1 MPGSVPEEEDI
12 VGDRVLVG
20 LQSVRISRLSMHPL
34 PVVAGTLIAVA
45 GQGPKDSNGAGKSSL
60 IAQVSL
66 LHADEQ
72 WRFGSGAPAAVDLLF
87 NAEDAGGEDRWGNAD
102 HGYLIGVF
110 ASATGNLDQLQASAL
125 TVWIRI
131 DRSSQKGPRLKL
143 RWQDGLHLPAGDSE
157 AEREQAA
164 DSLWQALSPRAPH
177 RQDVAARDLPR
188 TLYGEHVRCVSF
200 LSTSVRA
207 SVTPNLLAQPL
218 NEISERR
225 IFEAIAALTGID
237 HELETE
243 RQARRHEYD
252 RQQAASTA
260 ESDLATWEESAQVIE
275 DGIDARDR
283 ARGHVAEA
291 ADRWRSRTARLLC
304 AAFQRN
310 ADIQADVSEIDTEID
325 RDTQQARELAA
336 QATELANDEAFTRR
350 QQEANTAFA
359 KLDGDDRALGEEIST
374 LEQQIEDTDRRLRAA
389 GEAARDADGRD
400 EAAADRE
407 RTEADSALE
416 RAMKA
421 AGVTEKALADA
432 QIRLRDAESGR
443 DLAQQ
448 QLGLLSAEGISAIGL
463 LDAVALDD
471 RQRQRWEASLWP
483 YREAVVVD
491 SAELDRASLFLA
503 DMPGSILVAANLTTS
518 AERTGLP
525 GNADPQYDL
534 GGFLAAL
541 DARTTAHADPDRVH
555 DDAGIVI
562 VGGFPEAVTGR
573 AARIAAAREHVRRES
588 DSHQQAEEKLK
599 AAKQQ
604 VTAAERRQRGARA
617 AAEAVRLDGLIGG
630 LRKKDQAAR
639 GERAKLAPAL
649 SAAQTERD
657 AVLRLAGVRQ
667 QQVESL
673 HRQKASL
680 DDANKVRRK
689 TRENLEKERSQLG
702 LPELAGQWDG
712 TADSASDHLLALP
725 EHQQSWTADDWW
737 EDARSLITDA
747 VSECFPPTATTGMPT
762 EIAVQRDEFS
772 QRGPGSARKA
782 QAAFPLLQHALH
794 VYLRHQ
800 EGTDK
805 YERQQIAIQREERH
819 KSLSAARIGHEEAVQ
834 ASRAYR
840 GSLAAAIKKKLA
852 DVAAEFDRLDGAY
865 GGYGASLQY
874 EEPPPPA
881 DPTEAWG
888 WKVTPVWR
896 RAEGRRHIPYN
907 RRANTAQVDDRAI
920 KLVCAAA
927 AASGTGR
934 PLVLVLDELGR
945 NLGKQHRREAVALL
959 GQIGRDSGITVVG
972 ALQDDMESYAIDAC
986 GQYVKLRRSSD
997 SSPYN
1002 EQPVVVGYDE
1012 HAPRV
1017 ELLRAWLTGNEYREP
1032 V

>member
-1 MPGSVPEEEDI
+1 MSGSTPEEEDI

-20 LQSVRISRLSMHPL
+20 LQSVRISRLSTHPV
-34 PVVAGTLIAVA
+34 PVAAGTLIAVA

-60 IAQVSL
+60 IAQISL

-110 ASATGNLDQLQASAL
+110 APASAGALDQLQASTL

-143 RWQDGLHLPAGDSE
+143 RWQDGLHLPTGDSE

-164 DSLWQALSPRAPH
+164 DSLWQALPPRAG

-237 HELETE
+237 HELEKE

-252 RQQAASTA
+252 RLQEARDA
-260 ESDLATWEESAQVIE
+260 ESELASWEESTQVIE

-283 ARGHVAEA
+283 ARGQVAEA
-291 ADRWRSRTARLLC
+291 ARRWRSRTARLLC
-304 AAFQRN
+304 DALQRD
-310 ADIQADVSEIDTEID
+310 AEIQAEISGIDTEIE
-325 RDTQQARELAA
+325 RDSRTAHELAG
-336 QATELANDEAFTRR
+336 QAAELADDEAFTQR
-350 QQEANTAFA
+350 QQAAVSTFGR
-359 KLDGDDRALGEEIST
+359 LDGDDRELGNQIAT
-374 LEQQIEDTDRRLRAA
+374 LEQQIEDADRQLRAA
-389 GEAARDADGRD
+389 REMARDADGRD
-400 EAAADRE
+400 VPAADRE
-407 RTEADSALE
+407 RADADSNLE
-416 RAMKA
+416 EAVMVV
-421 AGVTEKALADA
+421 GVTESTLAA
-432 QIRLRDAESGR
+432 ARERLRAAESGR
-443 DLAQQ
+443 DLARRQID
-448 QLGLLSAEGISAIGL
+448 LLAAAGIGAIGL
-463 LDAVALDD
+463 LDAIALNDQ
-471 RQRQRWEASLWP
+471 QRPQWEPALWP
-483 YREAVVVD
+483 YRGAAVVD
-491 SAELDRASLFLA
+491 AGELDRASVLLA
-503 DMPGSILVAANLTTS
+503 DVPGSTLIAANLTTS
-518 AERTGLP
+518 AENVGLP

-534 GGFLAAL
+534 SGFLAAL
-541 DARTTAHADPDRVH
+541 DARTTARADPERVH

-562 VGGFPEAVTGR
+562 VGGFPRPVTGR
-573 AARIAAAREHVRRES
+573 AARIAAAREQVRRES

-604 VTAAERRQRGARA
+604 VTAAERRQKGARA
-617 AAEAVRLDGLIGG
+617 AAEADRLDGQIGG
-630 LRKKDQAAR
+630 LRKKDQATR
-639 GERAKLAPAL
+639 DERAKLAPAL
-649 SAAQTERD
+649 SAAQAERD
-657 AVLRLAGVRQ
+657 EVLRLASVRQ
-667 QQVESL
+667 QQIESL
-673 HRQKASL
+673 QGQKTTLDNTNKTRRQA
-680 DDANKVRRK
+680 
-689 TRENLEKERSQLG
+689 RENLEKEQSQLG
-702 LPELAGQWDG
+702 LPELAAHWDG
-712 TADSASDHLLALP
+712 TPDSASEHLLALP
-725 EHQQSWTADDWW
+725 DNQQSWTADDWW
-737 EDARSLITDA
+737 EEARDLITTA
-747 VSECFPPTATTGMPT
+747 VSDCFPPTASASMPT
-762 EIAVQRDEFS
+762 EITGLFAEFS
-772 QRGPGSARKA
+772 QRGPGSSRRA
-782 QAAFPLLQHALH
+782 QAAFAPLRHALH
-794 VYLRHQ
+794 VYLRHH
-800 EGTDK
+800 EGIDQ

-819 KSLSAARIGHEEAVQ
+819 KSLDAARMGHDEAVQ

-840 GSLAAAIKKKLA
+840 GALTSAIKKKLA
-852 DVAAEFDRLDGAY
+852 DVAAEFDRLDRTY
-865 GGYGASLQY
+865 GGYGASFQY
-874 EEPPPPA
+874 DEPPPPA
-881 DPTEAWG
+881 DPTEAWD
-888 WKVTPVWR
+888 WRVTPMWR
-896 RAEGRRHIPYN
+896 RAEGRRLIPYD
-907 RRANTAQVDDRAI
+907 RRANTAQIDDRAI

-959 GQIGRDSGITVVG
+959 GQIGRDCGITVVG
-972 ALQDDMESYAIDAC
+972 ALQDDMESYAIDVC

-1017 ELLRAWLTGNEYREP
+1017 ELLRAWLTGNEYRESA
-1032 V
+1032 